1 MSLAYAVLGLLNY
14 SPMTGYD
21 LKKMF
26 ADSINFFWS
35 AQTSQI
41 YRELK
46 TWEKKGCIVSAVQ
59 PSEKG
64 PDKRIYKITEQ
75 GMDSLNNWL
84 SAMPEEVDEDNRN
97 AFLLRVF
104 LLSQLGGEEL
114 AFQLQKRLKKYRR
127 DLQNLKD
134 VERKM
139 QEYAR
144 MIGKEEEILFWKIA
158 LSRGFHDVQAHILW
172 AEESLEYLENMP
184 KKDLPKNRRSK
195 RRQSDG
201 GAATDRRR

>member
-1 MSLAYAVLGLLNY
+1 MSLSYAVLGLINY
-14 SPMTGYD
+14 SPMSGYD
-21 LKKMF
+21 LKKIF
-26 ADSINFFWS
+26 DDSINFFWS

-46 TWEKKGCIVSAVQ
+46 IWEKKGCIISSVQ

-64 PDKRIYKITEQ
+64 PDKRIYSITEQ
-75 GMDSLNNWL
+75 GTENLRNWL
-84 SAMPEEVDEDNRN
+84 SDMPDEVDEDNRN

-104 LLSQLGGEEL
+104 LLSQLEVEEL
-114 AFQLQKRLKKYRR
+114 VFQLKKRLKKYRK

-144 MIGKEEEILFWKIA
+144 MIGKEEEVHSWKIA
-158 LSRGFHDVQAHILW
+158 LSRGFHDVESHMHW
-172 AEESLEYLENMP
+172 AEESLEYLEN
-184 KKDLPKNRRSK
+184 LPKDKHNPSN
-195 RRQSDG
+195 
-201 GAATDRRR
+201 